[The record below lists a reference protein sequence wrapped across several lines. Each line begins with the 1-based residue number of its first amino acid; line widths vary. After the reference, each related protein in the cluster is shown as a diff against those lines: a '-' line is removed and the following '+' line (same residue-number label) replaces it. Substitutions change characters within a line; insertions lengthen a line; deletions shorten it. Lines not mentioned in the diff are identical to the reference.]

1 MKILITGGL
10 GSIGGRLGVHL
21 SENGHEVVLGT
32 RRNSKPPS
40 WLPTA
45 KMVITDW
52 ESDNLLNQACLD
64 IDLVIHAAGMNADD
78 CKLNP
83 MSAINFTRNATAKI
97 LTAAVNNGVK
107 TFFYL
112 SSAHVYSSPLQ
123 GYIDEN
129 TTPANPHPYATSH
142 LEGEKIVR
150 EAKDKGLIN
159 STILRLSNTYGA
171 PTTPEVNSWKLLV
184 NDLCKQ
190 ATISKQLKLST
201 SGKAQ
206 RNFITLSDVC
216 HVIKELIY
224 KSESQILPSTLNI
237 GNTYSSTVS
246 EMAVLV
252 QARCQV
258 VLDFKPDI
266 IIAHDNSSQENTLL
280 EYKSLHSSLFQDVI
294 KNDKNTEID
303 KLIYFCAKNF
313 GSNTS
318 FIRAN

>member
-21 SENGHEVVLGT
+21 SENGHEIVLGT
-32 RRNSKPPS
+32 RKNLKPPG

-45 KMVITDW
+45 KMVMMDW
-52 ESDNLLNQACLD
+52 ESDESLNQACLN

-78 CKLNP
+78 CELNP
-83 MSAINFTRNATAKI
+83 VAALNFNGNATSKI

-112 SSAHVYSSPLQ
+112 STAHVYSNPLQ
-123 GYIDEN
+123 GLVDEN
-129 TTPANPHPYATSH
+129 TTPTNPHPYATSH
-142 LEGEKIVR
+142 LEGEKHAR

-171 PTTPEVNSWKLLV
+171 PTSPEVNCWNLLV
-184 NDLCKQ
+184 NDLCMQ
-190 ATISKQLKLST
+190 ATLSKQLRLST

-216 HVIKELIY
+216 NVIKELIY
-224 KSESQILPSTLNI
+224 KSESQILPLTLNI
-237 GNTYSSTVS
+237 GNTYSSTVY

-252 QARCQV
+252 QYRCEI
-258 VLDFKPDI
+258 VLGFRPDI
-266 IIAHDNSSQENTLL
+266 IINSDNSSQENT
-280 EYKSLHSSLFQDVI
+280 SLDFRSSYSNLFQNKIKNNRNSEIDELINFCKKHFGDNSSLIEV
-294 KNDKNTEID
+294 N
-303 KLIYFCAKNF
+303 
-313 GSNTS
+313 
-318 FIRAN
+318 